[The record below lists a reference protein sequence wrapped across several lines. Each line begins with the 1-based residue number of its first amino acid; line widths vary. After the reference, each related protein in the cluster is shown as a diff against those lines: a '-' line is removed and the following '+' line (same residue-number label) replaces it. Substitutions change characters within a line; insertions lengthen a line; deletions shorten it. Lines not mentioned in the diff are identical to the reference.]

1 MKEKIL
7 QTLADEQCISPE
19 QILLI
24 REDEN
29 KRPFSL
35 HWELKTI
42 LYLGV
47 VLLNTG
53 LGLLI
58 YLNIDTIGHQAVI
71 AIIAAVCGA
80 CFWYTN
86 KHKAPFTFYRA
97 ESSSPYFDYIVLLG
111 CFTFLILEGYL
122 QYQYQVFG
130 QKYGLATFIPT
141 VLFFAVAYYFDH
153 KGVLSMAIT
162 ALASWLGIAVTPLD
176 IFENTNFSSA
186 RIVYTGIVL
195 GILLCAVSFL
205 LDYRNIKKHF
215 SFTYLNFGANILFV
229 SCLAGLMTLNNK
241 FFFAALLILITS
253 TAIIYA
259 KKENSFYFLVIAV
272 LYAYW
277 GVSYIM
283 FQIDAFRSDAMFWYF
298 IISCSAIL
306 VFLAQY
312 KKILKVQS
320 NDSI

>member
-7 QTLADEQCISPE
+7 RTLAKAQYISPE
-19 QILLI
+19 QAQLI
-24 REDEN
+24 REHEHH
-29 KRPFSL
+29 KPFSL

-71 AIIAAVCGA
+71 ALIAALCAA
-80 CFWYTN
+80 CFWYAG
-86 KHKAPFTFYRA
+86 KHSAPFTIYRA

-122 QYQYQVFG
+122 QYQYELFG
-130 QKYGLATFIPT
+130 QKYGLATFIPM
-141 VLFFAVAYYFDH
+141 VLFFLAAYYFDH
-153 KGVLSMAIT
+153 KGVLAMAIT

-176 IFENTNFSSA
+176 VFENNDFASA
-186 RIVYTGIVL
+186 RIIYTGIILGTVL
-195 GILLCAVSFL
+195 CGLAFL
-205 LDYRNIKKHF
+205 LARQNIKKHF
-215 SFTYLNFGANILFV
+215 SFIYLNFGANILFI
-229 SCLAGLMTLNNK
+229 SCLAGLMALENI
-241 FFFAALLILITS
+241 FFFSGLLAVITVAAVM
-253 TAIIYA
+253 YA
-259 KKENSFYFLVIAV
+259 KKESSFYFLVMAV

-277 GVSYIM
+277 GISYLM
-283 FQIDAFRSDAMFWYF
+283 FRIDAFRSDAMFWYF
-298 IISCSAIL
+298 IVSCAGVL

-312 KKILKVQS
+312 KKILNIQR
-320 NDSI
+320 NDSL